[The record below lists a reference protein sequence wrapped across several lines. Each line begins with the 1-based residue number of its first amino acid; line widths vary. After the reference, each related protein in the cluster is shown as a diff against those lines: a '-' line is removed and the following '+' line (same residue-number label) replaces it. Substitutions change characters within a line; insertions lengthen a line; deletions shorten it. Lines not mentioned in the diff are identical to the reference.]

1 MDKALT
7 KLRSKGLFDGDQ
19 GEVGA
24 YDHLIGSVKTLRSDD
39 FSHLWLF
46 EETEGNRLFDVA
58 GVDDAQSGCK
68 HTQLY
73 RFGNAG

>member
-1 MDKALT
+1 MSET
-7 KLRSKGLFDGDQ
+7 
-19 GEVGA
+19 GEVRELTA
-24 YDHLIGSVKTLRSDD
+24 DDD